1 VNKQLQNL
9 YKNWSQVLK
18 MFDAQ
23 TFKDTFLPWHG
34 HLYRTAYRL
43 LNSQTDAEDTVQDVF
58 VKLWNMRENL
68 SRIKNLQAYAT
79 TMTRNLCLDRMRSPG
94 YRKWNS
100 DAAGSLKYEW
110 ADDVEQADL
119 QDELK
124 IVMHLVDQLPQKQR
138 EIFRMRHYNEL
149 SMEEIKQ
156 ITGLSPV
163 NIRVHLSRAQK
174 KVRELYEKINS
185 YESR

>member
-1 VNKQLQNL
+1 
-9 YKNWSQVLK
+9 

-23 TFKDTFLPWHG
+23 TFKETLLPWHG
-34 HLYRTAYRL
+34 HLFRTAYRL
-43 LNSQTDAEDTVQDVF
+43 LNCQADADDTVQDVF

-68 SRIKNLQAYAT
+68 CGIKNLQAYAT

-94 YRKWNS
+94 YRKWDSN
-100 DAAGSLKYEW
+100 DAGSLKYEW
-110 ADDVEQADL
+110 ADEVEQADR

-124 IVMHLVDQLPQKQR
+124 LVLHLIDQLPQKQR
-138 EIFRMRHYNEL
+138 DIFRMRYFNEL
-149 SMEEIKQ
+149 SLAEIRQ